1 MRGTPMERS
10 QTVNL
15 ASRAIMSIVVCA
27 WLFSTTIA
35 CQNATHQLH
44 ESDCEKIDPR
54 LEGPDLLDRFDRF
67 RENKGKTVSNPDLY
81 PPGMPIWVIQVKG
94 RSKSVRPEGWETFNY
109 DYAIAAINASSGEI
123 VGQSYLLDPLLIP

>member
-35 CQNATHQLH
+35 CQDATHQLH

-54 LEGPDLLDRFDRF
+54 LEGPDLLDRFEAERIAVQALNSASPGVSAVEIRNVDAACLTTLRWF
-67 RENKGKTVSNPDLY
+67 ERDLLKGKTVSKDTLN
-81 PPGMPIWVIQVKG
+81 
-94 RSKSVRPEGWETFNY
+94 KSLN
-109 DYAIAAINASSGEI
+109 
-123 VGQSYLLDPLLIP
+123 

>member
-54 LEGPDLLDRFDRF
+54 LEGPDLLDRFEAERI
-67 RENKGKTVSNPDLY
+67 KGKQYLILTCIPQVCLY
-81 PPGMPIWVIQVKG
+81 GSFK
-94 RSKSVRPEGWETFNY
+94 
-109 DYAIAAINASSGEI
+109 
-123 VGQSYLLDPLLIP
+123 